1 MGASSSAMSRGVV
14 SLGLASPDPE
24 EQVPDDGTPG
34 PISPPGGPRRS
45 GPGGIAIST
54 ILHGLI
60 IALVVDIAIVRA
72 PPAPKPA
79 AAAAPSKNAVFLPP
93 PAQVRKLL
101 GLPPRPAPTPPPK
114 EPEARDRISIGAPS
128 EARRRELEFHR
139 DDDITKSAKGTAQGS
154 NAPPAMEVPPTPPPT
169 NMVRDA
175 GASVGEGGRL
185 VQGPVR
191 PGSVPPAGPIHAALQ
206 RFETTAVSPGALG
219 VPSGTGGQM
228 GPLDFDPQGADF
240 TAWVQRFINEVYR
253 NWILPPSAVM
263 GLIGEVP
270 IEFVVNRDGSVLE
283 ARILQTSGVPA
294 YDRAAR
300 NAILASR
307 FFPLPKDYRPDTVTM
322 RATFIY
328 NRREGARGGD

>member
-1 MGASSSAMSRGVV
+1 MSRGVV
-14 SLGLASPDPE
+14 SLGLASPEPE
-24 EQVPDDGTPG
+24 EPLPDDGTPL
-34 PISPPGGPRRS
+34 PISGPVTARRG

-54 ILHGLI
+54 VLHFLI
-60 IALVVDIAIVRA
+60 IALVVDVAIVRA
-72 PPAPKPA
+72 PPAPKPEPA
-79 AAAAPSKNAVFLPP
+79 AVKSKNAVFLPP

-101 GLPPRPAPTPPPK
+101 GLPPRPAPTPPPR

-128 EARRRELEFHR
+128 EVRRREMEFHR
-139 DDDITKSAKGTAQGS
+139 DDDITKFAKGTAQGS
-154 NAPPAMEVPPTPPPT
+154 NAPPAMEAPPTPPPPT

-175 GASVGEGGRL
+175 GASIGEGGRL
-185 VQGPVR
+185 VPNPVR
-191 PGSVPPAGPIHAALQ
+191 AGAVPPPGPIHAALQ
-206 RFETTAVSPGALG
+206 RFETKTVSPGALG
-219 VPSGTGGQM
+219 VASGTGGQM
-228 GPLDFDPQGADF
+228 GPLDFDDQGADF
-240 TAWVQRFINEVYR
+240 TLWVQRFINEVYR

-270 IEFVVNRDGSVLE
+270 IEFVVSRDGTVLE
-283 ARILQTSGVPA
+283 ARILQSSGVPA

-307 FFPLPKDYRPDTVTM
+307 FFPLPKDYRPETVTM